1 MEQGEVWLL
10 NFDPSVGQEIKKS
23 RPAIIVNNN
32 AVGKL
37 NLKIVVPVTE
47 PKTAPNTWQVLLE
60 PTNKNGLSKSSL
72 ADCFQIKSVSH
83 DRFIKKLGK
92 LSEDEMNK
100 TKIALAIVLDL
111 L

>member
-92 LSEDEMNK
+92 LSDDEMNK
-100 TKIALAIVLDL
+100 IKIALAIVLDL

>member
-1 MEQGEVWLL
+1 MKTLIY
-10 NFDPSVGQEIKKS
+10 SCSS
-23 RPAIIVNNN
+23 RNEFSW
-32 AVGKL
+32 

-72 ADCFQIKSVSH
+72 ADCLQIKSVSR

-100 TKIALAIVLDL
+100 IKIALAIVLDL